1 MKVIMSVLSS
11 RGENEGVCVSLC
23 ACGGSGGVPV
33 PLLCPNEPKHSQNS
47 CFSFPSSLL
56 HVVQQGVSDFES
68 LIQNFRKSSAPPSRE
83 LPHAPPPFHPP
94 PLLSPGVTN
103 WRVMNRSGPPIRQV
117 PGLEAALALCG
128 SFSSSALWVV
138 VL

>member
-83 LPHAPPPFHPP
+83 LPHAPPP
-94 PLLSPGVTN
+94 L
-103 WRVMNRSGPPIRQV
+103 
-117 PGLEAALALCG
+117 
-128 SFSSSALWVV
+128 SSSSPSQPRRDKLAGNEQIRSSY
-138 VL
+138 